1 MDPNVIVPL
10 AGMLTGVVTVV
21 AIGWGLVRT
30 FQGPVGQALARRI
43 QGKGGLPDSEVLAEL
58 EDLRGQL
65 EQVQQRLAD
74 TEERLDFSERLLAQ
88 RSEGAPVAPLPP
100 ERR

>member
-10 AGMLTGVVTVV
+10 AGMFT
-21 AIGWGLVRT
+21 GLVSIVAVGWALTRM

-43 QGKGGLPDSEVLAEL
+43 QGKGGLPDAEVLAEL
-58 EDLRGQL
+58 EDIRGQL

-88 RSEGAPVAPLPP
+88 RSEGAPPAPVAT
-100 ERR
+100 EGR